1 MPVLY
6 DFGLGIYHLGIRLAS
21 PFVPKAKAWV
31 DGRRGTW
38 TRIEAKR
45 EALRGCLWM
54 HCASVGEFEQGRPVL
69 EALKREWPD
78 LPVLVTYYSP
88 SGYQSHKESAL
99 ITHAD
104 YLPADGRRNAKRL
117 LDMLQPR
124 AALWV
129 RYEFWLHW
137 LRAIH
142 KRGVP
147 FYLISA
153 IFRRKHPFFRW
164 YGGTHRA
171 MLRCFSRLFVQD
183 EASLGLLASIGITN
197 VTVSGDTRF
206 DRVEAI
212 AREADRLPI
221 GLAFHRAMDAPV
233 LIAGSTWPADEDL
246 IAETLRDLPNA
257 PRLMLVPHE
266 PTPAALDRAMRRMPR
281 PIEHWSQLEQRLA
294 DPSSDPVPGPPDE
307 DPLFAR
313 TLLVDRMGI
322 LARLYQHADI
332 AYVGGGFGDGI
343 HSLLEA
349 AAWGRPVIFGP
360 NHRKFAEAAGLIE
373 AGGGFEVRDAG
384 QLRAVL
390 ARLLND
396 RQAREAAS
404 LAALGYVREHIG
416 ATDRIA
422 KLISLG
428 SR

>member
-1 MPVLY
+1 
-6 DFGLGIYHLGIRLAS
+6 
-21 PFVPKAKAWV
+21 
-31 DGRRGTW
+31 
-38 TRIEAKR
+38 
-45 EALRGCLWM
+45 
-54 HCASVGEFEQGRPVL
+54 
-69 EALKREWPD
+69 
-78 LPVLVTYYSP
+78 
-88 SGYQSHKESAL
+88 
-99 ITHAD
+99 
-104 YLPADGRRNAKRL
+104 
-117 LDMLQPR
+117 
-124 AALWV
+124 
-129 RYEFWLHW
+129 
-137 LRAIH
+137 
-142 KRGVP
+142 
-147 FYLISA
+147 
-153 IFRRKHPFFRW
+153 
-164 YGGTHRA
+164 
-171 MLRCFSRLFVQD
+171 
-183 EASLGLLASIGITN
+183 
-197 VTVSGDTRF
+197 
-206 DRVEAI
+206 
-212 AREADRLPI
+212 
-221 GLAFHRAMDAPV
+221 
-233 LIAGSTWPADEDL
+233 
-246 IAETLRDLPNA
+246 
-257 PRLMLVPHE
+257 MLVPHE